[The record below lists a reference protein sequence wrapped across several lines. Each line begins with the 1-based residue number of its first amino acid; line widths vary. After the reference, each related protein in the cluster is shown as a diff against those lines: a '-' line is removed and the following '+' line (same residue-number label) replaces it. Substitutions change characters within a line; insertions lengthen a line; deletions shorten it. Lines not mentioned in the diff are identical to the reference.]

1 MANDEMVE
9 LVARIIHDTDDM
21 ADTVWPSHDNDDGY
35 RGGNG
40 YVRLCRWPEVY
51 RNAARNAL
59 EAVAP
64 AIRAAAMEE
73 AAVLVE
79 THTYTNSN
87 REPFFSLQPSQRAK
101 DDMHHRTIAA
111 AIRSAKEVK

>member
-1 MANDEMVE
+1 MEISDEMID
-9 LVARIIHDTDDM
+9 A
-21 ADTVWPSHDNDDGY
+21 
-35 RGGNG
+35 
-40 YVRLCRWPEVY
+40 
-51 RNAARNAL
+51 AARKICDEWGYDWDVDPDADNQGAPDVPGDYDERPSKMLYRMAARAAL

-79 THTYTNSN
+79 THTYTVSN
-87 REPFFSLQPSQRAK
+87 REPAFSLQPSPRAK

-111 AIRSAKEVK
+111 AIRAAKETA